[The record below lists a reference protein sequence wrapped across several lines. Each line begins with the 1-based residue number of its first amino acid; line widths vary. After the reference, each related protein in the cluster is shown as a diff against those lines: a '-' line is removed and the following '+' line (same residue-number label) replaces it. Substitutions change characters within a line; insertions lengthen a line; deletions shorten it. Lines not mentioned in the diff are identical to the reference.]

1 MRRQK
6 TSSSNWNRGYG
17 GTLFTNPLPKGP
29 LSLLFY
35 KLPRGGTAHSG
46 LEQDCPRYLPA
57 CQSGGGIVLAGA
69 LSPGWL
75 YSVSR

>member
-1 MRRQK
+1 M
-6 TSSSNWNRGYG
+6 G
-17 GTLFTNPLPKGP
+17 GDTVYQPAPQGP

-57 CQSGGGIVLAGA
+57 CQSGGGIVLAEV
-69 LSPGWL
+69 LSPG
-75 YSVSR
+75 